1 MGAFLPGPSAISAT
15 TIALGAAVLQPL
27 SEYTA
32 PAALTASAKPITDRP
47 ELASALGLSGFRH
60 SDWHQNATGGM
71 PCSPKSLPCMHYL
84 KLLPVLTISS
94 NLQLGLHGSGM
105 SSSLA
110 AVVEAKLLA
119 GSADFG
125 SRFKE
130 SASLAGQVAAT
141 THAAALCSLLFCM
154 SAPVHHCTSVPC
166 VFPSPPHCT

>member
-1 MGAFLPGPSAISAT
+1 
-15 TIALGAAVLQPL
+15 LG
-27 SEYTA
+27 
-32 PAALTASAKPITDRP
+32 
-47 ELASALGLSGFRH
+47 GFRH

-71 PCSPKSLPCMHYL
+71 PCSPKSLPFHYL
-84 KLLPVLTISS
+84 KLVIPVPTISS

-130 SASLAGQVAAT
+130 SAPLAGQVAAT

-166 VFPSPPHCT
+166 VFPLLTAHGSHAAATPRCAAAETYPKLVAGLKGRDY